1 MKKLL
6 IFDLDGTLL
15 DTLADLRF
23 SVNFALKK
31 FGFPLRSTEEIR
43 NSVGNGFKVLVSTSL
58 PRDCSEEICGAVL
71 AEARAYYKE
80 HYHDQTKP
88 YEGILELLHILNAEG
103 YPLALVSNKPD
114 PMVKCLH
121 ELFFSDLI
129 SYAAGEISGVP
140 RKPAPDGVWR
150 AIDFFGYDRSKAVYI
165 GDSEVDVLTAKN
177 AGLPCFT
184 VTWGFR
190 TKEELL
196 AADAEIMCDS
206 PEELYNAIKND
217 RCVRT

>member
-15 DTLADLRF
+15 DTLEDLRS

-31 FGFPLRSTEEIR
+31 FGFSPRTLEEIR
-43 NSVGNGFKVLVSTSL
+43 KSVGNGFKILVNTSL
-58 PRDCSEEICGAVL
+58 PRDCTEEVAEAVL
-71 AEARAYYKE
+71 AEARAHYQE
-80 HYHDQTKP
+80 HYHDRTKP
-88 YEGILELLHILNAEG
+88 YDGILELLRKLKSEG

-121 ELFFSDLI
+121 ELFFADLI
-129 SYAAGEISGVP
+129 SYAAGEIPGVP
-140 RKPAPDGVWR
+140 RKPAPNGVWK
-150 AIDFFGYDRSKAVYI
+150 AIEAFGYDRSQGIYI

-177 AGLPCFT
+177 SALPCLA

-190 TKEELL
+190 TEAELQ
-196 AADAEIMCDS
+196 AAGAEVLCANT
-206 PEELYNAIKND
+206 EELYESIKNS
-217 RCVRT
+217 R